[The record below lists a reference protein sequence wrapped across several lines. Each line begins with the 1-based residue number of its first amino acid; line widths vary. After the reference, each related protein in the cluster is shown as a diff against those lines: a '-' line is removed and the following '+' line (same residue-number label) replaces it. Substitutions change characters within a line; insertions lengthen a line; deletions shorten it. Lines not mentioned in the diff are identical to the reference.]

1 METITFNYPSGID
14 AMKPDD
20 ASSTLQAVAYAASSP
35 TLEYKDN
42 RITLFANDS
51 SAPKEQ
57 QVSMQAHNEGK
68 RPYTKDVHRS
78 LVLRAAVA
86 LRLDPDFKNASEA
99 DFKRALSGRY
109 SFYGMDQLFFGDK
122 QDVAPAD
129 AAKAWMNGVLDEAWE
144 LAAADYPKQV
154 KQLVESMP
162 APVRLEIDT
171 RINKWID
178 TRLNKPNKLPRE
190 GEETATSIAQRNPQ
204 LAKELASLMRDEMAV
219 RLSASL
225 KQALLINP
233 DMSWAQ
239 RQQFMRDTYQSLM
252 PSVASDILENEGDHL
267 VAWNARREKEQDR
280 FVDMLHQ
287 MQQAD
292 APQRAQLE
300 ALREQQETALKQKP
314 APKEKPAA
322 AEPKPQ
328 EPALPVIAIE
338 KPYAATVGR
347 VSAKKQEN
355 AAFCKEDAPELL
367 VVPQEFYDKVRTD
380 LKAADNEVVNA
391 TVNGVTALI
400 VPGSVSKPCMNPK
413 LFRAAYASKVRKMT
427 KEQMRQAAAGTKLNI
442 KFNKRTKSE

>member
-1 METITFNYPSGID
+1 MEPITFNYVSGID
-14 AMKPDD
+14 AMTPDD
-20 ASSTLQAVAYAASSP
+20 ASSTLQAVAFSAASP
-35 TLEYKDN
+35 TLEYREN
-42 RITLFANDS
+42 GITLFTNG
-51 SAPKEQ
+51 SAAPQEQ
-57 QVSMQAHNEGK
+57 QVSMQAHNEGS

-144 LAAADYPKQV
+144 LAASDYPKQV
-154 KQLVESMP
+154 NQLVETMP

-178 TRLNKPNKLPRE
+178 ARLNKPIQRK
-190 GEETATSIAQRNPQ
+190 GEKAPTSIAQRNPR

-219 RLSASL
+219 RLSESL
-225 KQALLINP
+225 KQALLVNP

-252 PSVASDILENEGDHL
+252 PSVADAVLDNEGDQL
-267 VAWNARREKEQDR
+267 VAWHARREKEQDR
-280 FVDMLHQ
+280 FVEMLHR

-292 APQRAQLE
+292 APQRAQLD
-300 ALREQQETALKQKP
+300 ALRERQEP
-314 APKEKPAA
+314 APKQKAAPAA
-322 AEPKPQ
+322 PKPQ
-328 EPALPVIAIE
+328 ESALPVIAVE

-347 VSAKKQEN
+347 VSAKRQEN

-367 VVPQEFYDKVRTD
+367 VVPQEFYDKVRSD
-380 LKAADNEVVNA
+380 LRAADNEVVNA

-400 VPGSVSKPCMNPK
+400 VPGAVSKPCMNPK